1 MKSWEQRPREFA
13 CLLNPAFCGMIS
25 LKGIGAYQN
34 GAGHGAPYVF
44 PFLLLP
50 LVLHKPTRDSMPRSF
65 RRSFLD
71 WILDEGSADIRFS
84 FAGRAKKQLPFVR
97 EGLLFAFRHARLS
110 VTADGLLCT
119 HEPERKSRIISGEVV
134 GIFQAAEICGRH
146 LAYIDDM
153 ATIMS
158 VLGVR
163 P

>member
-25 LKGIGAYQN
+25 LKGIATYQN

-71 WILDEGSADIRFS
+71 WILDEDSADIRFS

-119 HEPERKSRIISGEVV
+119 HEPERKSRIISGEVG

-146 LAYIDDM
+146 LAYIDGM

>member
-1 MKSWEQRPREFA
+1 
-13 CLLNPAFCGMIS
+13 
-25 LKGIGAYQN
+25 
-34 GAGHGAPYVF
+34 
-44 PFLLLP
+44 
-50 LVLHKPTRDSMPRSF
+50 MPRSF

-71 WILDEGSADIRFS
+71 WILDEDSADIRFS

-119 HEPERKSRIISGEVV
+119 HEPERKSRIISGEVG